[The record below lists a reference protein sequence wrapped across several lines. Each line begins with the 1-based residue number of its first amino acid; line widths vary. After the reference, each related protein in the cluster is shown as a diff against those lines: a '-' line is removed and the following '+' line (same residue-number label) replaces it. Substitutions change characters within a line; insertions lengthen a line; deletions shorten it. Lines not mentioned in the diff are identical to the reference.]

1 MRLTSESPRLAPPL
15 MNPMKPLSLA
25 TLVDAMT
32 QVRKQGAPSLLTNY
46 FGKLHSPDP
55 FPACVTR
62 DAVLFLDADRDFQHL
77 LFTAAS
83 PAALDSALKNCPP
96 GIYASDYITR
106 SFDQEWEDAFLR
118 NGFTRRATYQR
129 IASTLPKIPAVKSE
143 TEFAREDE
151 AEALFKLLPEV
162 FDRYLDHLA
171 SLEEIREMLRD
182 RRVIVNRIH
191 GEIAGFF
198 VIQIQGQR
206 AHLNHWY
213 NPPETGPNAGLELL
227 IRAYHEMAARGV
239 KFVHG
244 WVNVT
249 NQRVFRIHRLFGL
262 VPDGLWHY
270 NYFRND
276 HAQSI

>member
-1 MRLTSESPRLAPPL
+1 MSTL
-15 MNPMKPLSLA
+15 NPLSLA
-25 TLVDAMT
+25 TLVDEMT
-32 QVRKQGAPSLLTNY
+32 QVRKQGSTSFLTNY
-46 FGKLHSPDP
+46 FGKLHSAAP
-55 FPACVTR
+55 FPACITK

-83 PAALDSALKNCPP
+83 PSALDSILKNCPP

-106 SFDQEWEDAFLR
+106 SFDQEWEDVFLR
-118 NGFTRRATYQR
+118 NGFTRRASYQR
-129 IASTLPKIPAVKSE
+129 IASTLPKIPSVKSE
-143 TEFAREDE
+143 TEFGREEE
-151 AEALFKLLPEV
+151 AEFLHKRLPEI

-171 SLEEIREMLRD
+171 SLDEVRETLRN
-182 RRVIVNRIH
+182 RLVIVNRIN
-191 GEIAGFF
+191 GEMAGFLF
-198 VIQIQGQR
+198 LQIQGQR

-227 IRAYHEMAARGV
+227 IRGYHEMAGRGV

-244 WVNVT
+244 WVNST
-249 NQRVFRIHRLFGL
+249 NQRVFSIHRLFGL

-276 HAQSI
+276 HVKPI